1 MERNFLLKIEYDG
14 SEFSGWQ
21 RQPNVRT
28 VQGELEN
35 ALSRVCGVPIT
46 IHGTS
51 RTDAGVHA
59 FGQQASFKG
68 EFGIPTERIQLA
80 VNNILTGGKNMA
92 SVVGDVR
99 VVELCQK
106 DLDFHARF
114 NACGKKYRY
123 IINNSP
129 DVDIFRR
136 KYCYQIVRPLDIEG
150 MKKAAKY
157 IVGTHDFAC
166 FQSAGGQV
174 CETTVRTVFS
184 LDIYNSGQDIIIE
197 IAGDGF
203 LYNMVRNITGTLVE
217 VGLGKK
223 EPEDLEFIIQ
233 SKNREN
239 AGHKAPA
246 GGLYLVEVYYE

>member
-1 MERNFLLKIEYDG
+1 
-14 SEFSGWQ
+14 
-21 RQPNVRT
+21 
-28 VQGELEN
+28 
-35 ALSRVCGVPIT
+35 
-46 IHGTS
+46 
-51 RTDAGVHA
+51 
-59 FGQQASFKG
+59 
-68 EFGIPTERIQLA
+68 
-80 VNNILTGGKNMA
+80 
-92 SVVGDVR
+92 
-99 VVELCQK
+99 
-106 DLDFHARF
+106 
-114 NACGKKYRY
+114 
-123 IINNSP
+123 
-129 DVDIFRR
+129 
-136 KYCYQIVRPLDIEG
+136 